1 MEQDGDWKA
10 LCRAVVMVRGSE
22 DEEENEEE
30 EEDEEAG
37 EGWKNKSSLPASVS
51 MKGDAG
57 GRS

>member
-1 MEQDGDWKA
+1 
-10 LCRAVVMVRGSE
+10 MVRGSE